1 MTKFIYSQLLAD
13 KEWNNL
19 VSSNTLD
26 IYSEQKSTEPTEVTS
41 LLRDKIKEGIKA
53 ETDDVESIVNNP
65 EAPTFQNTIVA
76 LAKSG
81 FLLERATTILFNLLS
96 AETNDD
102 LDELANE
109 ISPLLS
115 EHENNIMLNAKLF
128 ERVKAVYNNERNTLK
143 GEDLMLLNKTYEGFE
158 RSGATLNDEQKEKF
172 REITKKLSEYTLVFS
187 QNLLK
192 ETNSFKLHITD
203 EKELDGLPDIQ
214 REAAKHEA
222 QQQGLDGWVFTLHAP
237 SYGPFMMFSTQRKY
251 RKKMYC
257 AYNSRCTHNNAYNN
271 YTVVKNIVNLRCE
284 LAQILGYKNYA
295 DYALRRRMAENET
308 NVYKLLNN
316 LIDSYLPQAKE
327 EVKEVEN
334 KAKDI
339 EGQDFKLMPWDFAY
353 YSQKLKKELYDYD
366 PNMLR
371 PYFELSRVQ
380 KGVLGLAT
388 KLYGITFKENTHI
401 PIYQDDVIAYN
412 VYDKDGVFLA
422 ILLVDFF
429 PRKSKKG
436 GAWMT
441 NYRDEHCDAPTTTPV
456 TAQNSYRPVVSVT
469 TNFTKPTGNT
479 PALLTL
485 GEVQTFLHEFGHALH
500 GIFAMTHYQALSGT
514 SVYWD
519 FVELPSQF
527 MENYAIEPEFL
538 GTFAYHYQTNEPLP
552 QAYIERIRKSRNF
565 QAAYA
570 CMRQVSFGLLDMAY
584 YTLTSKLNKD
594 IKPFEDEA
602 WKQVQLLPVEPT
614 ACMSVQF
621 SHIMAGGYAAGY
633 YSYKWAE
640 VLDAD
645 AFSLFKEKGIFNTE
659 VAQSFRDNVLSKGGT
674 EPPMQLYKR
683 FRGQEPSIKALLKR
697 DGIEK

>member
-1 MTKFIYSQLLAD
+1 MKKFIYSQLLTD
-13 KEWNNL
+13 KEWSNL
-19 VSSNTLD
+19 VSSNNSD
-26 IYSEQKSTEPTEVTS
+26 AYSEQETAQSTDVIS
-41 LLRDKIKEGIKA
+41 LLRNKIKEGMKA
-53 ETDDVESIVNNP
+53 ETDEIESIISN
-65 EAPTFQNTIVA
+65 EESPTFHNTIVA
-76 LAKSG
+76 LAQSG
-81 FLLERATTILFNLLS
+81 FMLERATTILFNLLS
-96 AETNDD
+96 AETNDEM
-102 LDELANE
+102 DELANE

-128 ERVKAVYNNERNTLK
+128 ERVKVVYDNERDTLK
-143 GEDLMLLNKTYEGFE
+143 GEDLMLLNKTYKGFE
-158 RSGATLNDEQKEKF
+158 RSGATLSDEQKEKF

-192 ETNSFKLHITD
+192 ETNNFKLHITD
-203 EKELDGLPDIQ
+203 EAELDGLPTIQ

-237 SYGPFMMFSTQRKY
+237 SYGPFMMYSTQREY

-271 YTVVKNIVNLRCE
+271 FEVVKNIVNLRRE
-284 LAQILGYKNYA
+284 LAQLLGYKNYA
-295 DYALRRRMAENET
+295 DYALRRRMAENEA
-308 NVYKLLNN
+308 NVYKLLND

-327 EVKEVEN
+327 EVKEVEA
-334 KAKDI
+334 KAKEI
-339 EGQDFKLMPWDFAY
+339 EGNDFKLMPWDFSY
-353 YSQKLKKELYDYD
+353 YSQKLKKALYDYD

-388 KLYGITFKENTHI
+388 KLYGITFKENNHI
-401 PIYQDDVIAYN
+401 PVYQKDVIAYN
-412 VYDKDGVFLA
+412 VYDKDGTFLA

-441 NYRDEHCDAPTTTPV
+441 NYRDEHCDAPTTETV
-456 TAQNSYRPVVSVT
+456 TSQNSYRPVVSVT

-538 GTFAYHYQTNEPLP
+538 GTFAYHYQTN
-552 QAYIERIRKSRNF
+552 RIRKSRNF

-584 YTLTSKLNKD
+584 YTLTSALNKD
-594 IKPFEDEA
+594 IKLFEDEA
-602 WKQVQLLPVEPT
+602 WQQVQLLPIEST

-659 VAQSFRDNVLSKGGT
+659 VAQSFRNNVLSKGGT

-697 DGIEK
+697 DGITN